1 MPNYTATNLDGE
13 YKSSGNRK
21 IKATQVSLNGIKASA
36 VKLSNANA
44 TSNDAKD
51 TKTIIDRLN
60 DKGVTTYKLEENGNA
75 NFVGRKAIN
84 VSSGMFSNITEN
96 KNFANTSTAPTSKF
110 EIPAE
115 KEEEKEA
122 SATAD
127 GIINALQIFENTHD
141 LADKDEQKEAEKTPA
156 YMQVSG
162 KIEEEP
168 SFEKEQTQDIEIPQV
183 KEETPVEQPTHD
195 FPMEEQHQS
204 SGYLDAMK
212 QFQNS
217 IGAPEYEERNTP
229 SRDFQVHTNE
239 QPMEARMPEGNYNY
253 GTANE
258 YNSMNMAH
266 ANPSYEENRNMNMG
280 TMEDEEIQDFIS
292 GYSNLDDLP
301 LSQIKKYRTG
311 CVGYVAKAEEKMSE
325 ASNNINGIYGQIKN
339 RNSQIDDL
347 KEQIRILE
355 NENAQDKQGINEWQD
370 VYSKAN
376 TEKSLADS
384 KVEQIDGFI
393 YNAFNAF
400 GQSAAPSYNESA
412 GYGRGRAA

>member
-36 VKLSNANA
+36 VKLNNTNAA
-44 TSNDAKD
+44 SNDVKN

-60 DKGVTTYKLEENGNA
+60 DKGVTTYKLEGNGNA

-110 EIPAE
+110 EIPVE
-115 KEEEKEA
+115 KEEEKET

-141 LADKDEQKEAEKTPA
+141 LTDKDEPKESEKTPA

-168 SFEKEQTQDIEIPQV
+168 SFEKEEAKDIEIPQV
-183 KEETPVEQPTHD
+183 KEETPV
-195 FPMEEQHQS
+195 EQHQS

-253 GTANE
+253 GAANE
-258 YNSMNMAH
+258 YNSMNVAH
-266 ANPSYEENRNMNMG
+266 TNPSYEENRNMNMG

-325 ASNNINGIYGQIKN
+325 ASNNINGIYRQIKN

>member
-36 VKLSNANA
+36 VKLNNTNAA
-44 TSNDAKD
+44 SNDVKN

-60 DKGVTTYKLEENGNA
+60 DKGVTTYKLEGNGNA

-84 VSSGMFSNITEN
+84 VSSDMFSNITEN

-110 EIPAE
+110 EISVE
-115 KEEEKEA
+115 KEEKKET

-141 LADKDEQKEAEKTPA
+141 LTDKDEPKESEKTPA

-162 KIEEEP
+162 KIEEKP
-168 SFEKEQTQDIEIPQV
+168 SFEKEEAKDIEIPQV
-183 KEETPVEQPTHD
+183 KEETPV
-195 FPMEEQHQS
+195 EQHQS

-229 SRDFQVHTNE
+229 SRDFQE

-253 GTANE
+253 GAANE
-258 YNSMNMAH
+258 YNSMNVAH
-266 ANPSYEENRNMNMG
+266 TNPSYEENRNMNMG

-325 ASNNINGIYGQIKN
+325 ASNNINGIYRQIKN